1 MKKLNINTKKVANLK
16 PNPIF
21 EGLPDSV
28 KSEKAYHRIEAKLQN
43 VLQSDHTHKTVKEYV
58 SCAWC
63 NKKRELRQ
71 NMIKSE
77 GFRNVK
83 QYLEW
88 RKIMEIII
96 NKQNIQLR

>member
-1 MKKLNINTKKVANLK
+1 MKKLNINTKKVSNLK

-28 KSEKAYHRIEAKLQN
+28 KSEQANHRIEAKLQKA
-43 VLQSDHTHKTVKEYV
+43 VQSDHTHKTVKEYV

-63 NKKRELRQ
+63 NTKRELRK
-71 NMIKSE
+71 NMIKTE
-77 GFRNVK
+77 GFKSYK

-96 NKQNIQLR
+96 NKQNITLR

>member
-21 EGLPDSV
+21 EGLPDNV
-28 KSEKAYHRIEAKLQN
+28 KSVKAYHRIEDKLQKA
-43 VLQSDHTHKTVKEYV
+43 LQSDHTHKTVKEYV